1 MICRIPMLCISVGF
15 AHLVT
20 ESDLYI
26 QFAFE
31 AISLIK
37 YFDIYLV
44 LVNWR
49 WGQERMN
56 HASRSGFQG
65 FTNGGERSGV
75 NTVQWAGKGRPL
87 ARLG

>member
-1 MICRIPMLCISVGF
+1 MYNHGFLFEYSYLTIVMICRIPMLCISVGF

-37 YFDIYLV
+37 YFDISLV
-44 LVNWR
+44 LVN
-49 WGQERMN
+49 
-56 HASRSGFQG
+56 
-65 FTNGGERSGV
+65 
-75 NTVQWAGKGRPL
+75 
-87 ARLG
+87 